1 MKSMPVVFI
10 GHGSPMNAIQKNA
23 FTEELKTLSSQIPKP
38 RAILCVSA
46 HWETQGTQV
55 SSNPRPQTI
64 HDFYGFPQALF
75 QVQYPAPGSPE
86 LAQKI
91 MSLAPEVKANPEYG
105 FDHGSWSVLVHMY
118 PDADIPVVQL
128 SVSHSLSAQEHL
140 ELGKK
145 LAPLRDDNVLIMA
158 TGNIVH
164 NLRKLEWNR
173 PHGGT
178 EWTEKFDREIEK
190 ALLTRD
196 TDTLVNYATKLA
208 PEAQL
213 AVPSEEHYLPLLYI
227 YGASNESD
235 TLSFPY
241 EGYEMG
247 SLSMRS
253 VMYTAQ

>member
-91 MSLAPEVKANPEYG
+91 VSLAPEVKANPEYG

-128 SVSHSLSAQEHL
+128 SVSHTLSAQEHL

-173 PHGGT
+173 PHAGT

-227 YGASNESD
+227 YGASNERD